1 MKIKLQK
8 TLQKVMVLVIMVN
21 AIIGNVSSAS
31 AADPYLLGGKFNK
44 TNLTYYISSTP
55 SASDVPA
62 IFVSYTL
69 DTAID
74 TAFFRWNTY
83 MNAYNINLTF
93 SSTNNINDAD
103 IVFTMGS
110 LVGAYGLTKNTPLN
124 SPTYSKSS
132 ITLNDYTIYQ
142 HYLGGVLSINEIAS
156 IAMHEI
162 GHAIGLAQIS
172 ENLAQANNIY
182 SIMVESIVSPYFS
195 NITSFD
201 IGNIRKL
208 Y

>member
-69 DTAID
+69 DTA
-74 TAFFRWNTY
+74 
-83 MNAYNINLTF
+83 
-93 SSTNNINDAD
+93 
-103 IVFTMGS
+103 
-110 LVGAYGLTKNTPLN
+110 
-124 SPTYSKSS
+124 
-132 ITLNDYTIYQ
+132 
-142 HYLGGVLSINEIAS
+142 H
-156 IAMHEI
+156 
-162 GHAIGLAQIS
+162 
-172 ENLAQANNIY
+172 
-182 SIMVESIVSPYFS
+182 
-195 NITSFD
+195 
-201 IGNIRKL
+201 
-208 Y
+208 